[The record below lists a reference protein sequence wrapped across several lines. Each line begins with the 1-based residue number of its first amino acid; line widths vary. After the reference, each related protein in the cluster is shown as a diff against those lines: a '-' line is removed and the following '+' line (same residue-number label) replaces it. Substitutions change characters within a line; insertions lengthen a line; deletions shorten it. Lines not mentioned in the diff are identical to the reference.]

1 MRFRMFCIVLLL
13 APLCAC
19 YSSFT
24 KGHTQFRVTSL
35 KPGGEARPMRQKLYV
50 AMPHDATKEPEA
62 VKDSIPQTRQALQ
75 AALVRVPGEKLYAS
89 QRESL
94 PEGLSNAKTAGCA
107 YLLWTEILDW
117 HDPPA
122 SFQIASDRGEITL
135 SVYDALTGDLV
146 QSDNLSCNGS
156 ATTVNLIGSYSPK
169 DCLKPALDAWV
180 AKNI

>member
-1 MRFRMFCIVLLL
+1 
-13 APLCAC
+13 
-19 YSSFT
+19 
-24 KGHTQFRVTSL
+24 
-35 KPGGEARPMRQKLYV
+35 MRQKLYI
-50 AMPHDATKEPEA
+50 AMPHDATKEPGAE
-62 VKDSIPQTRQALQ
+62 KDCIPQTGQALQ
-75 AALVRVPGEKLYAS
+75 EALGRAPGGKLYVP

-94 PEGLSNAKTAGCA
+94 SEGLSSAKTAGCD

-135 SVYDALTGDLV
+135 SLYDALTGVLV
-146 QSDNLSCNGS
+146 QPDNLSCNGS

-169 DCLKPALDAWV
+169 DCLKPALDAWI